1 MCKKKREE
9 LSNFYKFLNDN
20 RGKDYLIDDRYE
32 KVYFI
37 DKKIRVKRKN
47 ILFFSHEMKRT
58 GAPIVLLELAKVL
71 IKKGYSIVVFSLEE
85 GDLIKDF
92 IELNIPVVVSKKLK
106 DNQLVKKID
115 KKEKFYLDDIISDFN
130 FSIFNTLTLFNYI
143 KRYDNTNNK
152 ILWWIHEG
160 TTILDIP
167 ELKELYPKYV
177 SDNIKVRFVSKYC
190 VDLFKERHL
199 DYGNSILCYG
209 VKYLKEYKNI
219 EEVKNERLKI
229 ATIGSLTYRKGQKL
243 LIDSIISSPTEINNK
258 SEYYFIGVVPKN
270 DKYVE
275 SIKNELVKMDKEIAF
290 VHYVPEM
297 KHEDLLNFMNGI
309 DVLVIP
315 SYDDPMPVVAAEAMM
330 FKKIVVC
337 SIGCGTAS
345 LIENSKN
352 GFVFESGKY
361 EELMKV
367 IEQIHNNKDL
377 DSIKENSYNTFINNY
392 DYKVF
397 KKNIKNTIKEIE
409 RR

>member
-20 RGKDYLIDDRYE
+20 RGKDYLIDERYE

-37 DKKIRVKRKN
+37 DKKIKVKRKN
-47 ILFFSHEMKRT
+47 ILFFSHEMKKT
-58 GAPIVLLELAKVL
+58 GAPIVLLEFAKVL

-85 GDLIKDF
+85 GDLIQSF
-92 IELNIPVVVSKKLK
+92 LELNIPVVVSKKLK
-106 DNQLVKKID
+106 DNQLVNKIN

-130 FSIFNTLTLFNYI
+130 FSVFNTLTLFNYI

-152 ILWWIHEG
+152 IFWWIHEG

-167 ELKELYPKYV
+167 KLKGLYPKKL
-177 SDNIKVRFVSKYC
+177 SNNIIVKFVSKYC
-190 VDLFKERHL
+190 VDLFKERNL
-199 DYGNSILCYG
+199 EYGDSILCYG
-209 VKYLKEYKNI
+209 IKEVRENKK
-219 EEVKNERLKI
+219 EEPIKNERLKFT
-229 ATIGSLTYRKGQKL
+229 AIGSLTYRKGQKL
-243 LIDSIISSPTEINNK
+243 LIDSIISLPPEINNK
-258 SEYYFIGVVPKN
+258 SEYYFIGIVPKDDEYGN
-270 DKYVE
+270 N
-275 SIKNELVKMDKEIAF
+275 IKCELERMDKEIDF
-290 VHYVPEM
+290 VHYIPEM
-297 KHEDLLNFMNGI
+297 KHDELLEFLKGI
-309 DVLVIP
+309 DVLVVP
-315 SYDDPMPVVAAEAMM
+315 SYDDPMPVVAAEMM
-330 FKKIVVC
+330 MLKKIVVC
-337 SIGCGTAS
+337 SNGCGTAS

-367 IEQIHNNKDL
+367 IEQIHNSKDL

-397 KKNIKNTIKEIE
+397 KKNIKNTIKEKE